1 MKTKLLLPVTGLL
14 LASLFFSKQS
24 SAQNLLDLQSWLP
37 GQGSTGI
44 FAKAGLDSENFRE
57 WGEGPNGKRVV
68 LWKAQPDGNYDADGG
83 WATNAFGINHNNMY
97 RYMVWIKMTNSFTG
111 TAYLGCGGVL
121 NLAGVADSNPYFW
134 YGKPPKLDR
143 WYLLV
148 GYIHGSGD
156 ASTTSYGGI
165 YDGVTGEKV
174 IAMND
179 FKFPV
184 GATSTNHRSFLFY
197 DRNTD
202 DRLYLYGPRVE
213 VVNGNEPSIAA
224 ILGIQNASAEQGYFA
239 GKVGIKTTSPGD
251 YDLAVNGKIR
261 TKEVRVETAN
271 WADYVFKKGYELPT
285 LEQTE
290 KHIKE
295 KGHLPG
301 IPSEAEV
308 KAEGIEV
315 GDMNAKLL
323 KKIEELT
330 LYLIQQN
337 KKMSAIEKDNIE
349 LKKAVFK
356 SQKKSP

>member
-1 MKTKLLLPVTGLL
+1 MRRKLLLPVTGLL

-24 SAQNLLDLQSWLP
+24 SAQNLLDLQNWVP
-37 GQGSTGI
+37 GQGTTGI
-44 FAKAGLDSENFRE
+44 FTKVGQDSESTRE
-57 WGEGPNGKRVV
+57 WGDGPYGKRSI
-68 LWKAQPDGNYDADGG
+68 LWKAQADGAYDADGG
-83 WATNAFGINHNNMY
+83 WATSQFPINPLYMY
-97 RYMVWIKMTNSFTG
+97 RYTVWIKKTNSKDGLIYF
-111 TAYLGCGGVL
+111 GCTNVQS
-121 NLAGVADSNPYFW
+121 LAGVPDSNPYFW
-134 YGKPPKLDR
+134 YGKLPEINK

-156 ASTTSYGGI
+156 PSNDNYSAI
-165 YDGVTGEKV
+165 YDGVTGQKV
-174 IAMND
+174 VDMKD
-179 FKFPV
+179 FKFAA
-184 GATSTNHRSFLFY
+184 GATTTNHRAFQY
-197 DRNTD
+197 YNTNVLD
-202 DRLYLYGPRVE
+202 LQYMYAPRVE
-213 VVNGNEPSIAA
+213 VVNGNEPSIMEL
-224 ILGIQNASAEQGYFA
+224 LGIQSGASDQQYFA

-271 WADYVFKKGYELPT
+271 WADYVFKKDYELPT

-330 LYLIQQN
+330 LYLI
-337 KKMSAIEKDNIE
+337 E
-349 LKKAVFK
+349 LKKQNNQLSKRVT
-356 SQKKSP
+356 QIEKKNK